1 MDKLVLKIKQG
12 EEINVAFT
20 IKQGGNPLVLTDYT
34 IGFQVKNNPT
44 VKSKPLIDKDIT
56 IVSDINEEGN
66 INYPNLGQFTV
77 HLTEKDTSLP
87 IGEYYLI
94 ISIKRYKENN
104 IISSSCC
111 STAKFI
117 VCEQ

>member
-20 IKQGGNPLVLTDYT
+20 IKQAGNPLVLADYT
-34 IGFQVKNNPT
+34 VDFQVKNNPT
-44 VKSKPLIDKDIT
+44 VKSKPIIHKEIT
-56 IVSDINEEGN
+56 VDSDINEVGN

-77 HLTEKDTSLP
+77 HLTEKDTSFP

-111 STAKFI
+111 SQAKFI
-117 VCEQ
+117 ICEQ